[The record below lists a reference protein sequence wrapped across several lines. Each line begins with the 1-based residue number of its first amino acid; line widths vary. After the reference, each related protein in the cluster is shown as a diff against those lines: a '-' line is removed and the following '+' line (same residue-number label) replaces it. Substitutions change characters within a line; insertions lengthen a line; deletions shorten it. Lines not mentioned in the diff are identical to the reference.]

1 MPGSGVAPGEGVL
14 QILVRRAKGCHNRQ
28 AERDSIGE
36 MEGPVGRWLMWLAAA
51 MLMADLPAEA
61 APVRSGG
68 KVDLVPHK
76 ATYDLRLGRVRS
88 GGDVVGAKGSMV
100 METAK
105 SCAGWTLKHRF
116 RLTLINNEGNR
127 IETNSDFSSFESIDG
142 LTYRFTSRTTRNG
155 AVTDDVQGNA
165 RLASL
170 GAPGH
175 ADFTRPK
182 GTLFDLP
189 KGTIFPTEHVAQLI
203 AGARRGQRRVFKII
217 FDGQSKDG
225 ALEVNA
231 FIGGYLAQ
239 APAKWAKN
247 TLTNRPSWFLRLAFF
262 PVGSSKAA
270 PQHEAGL
277 RIFDNG
283 VADEF
288 EWDWGTFTV
297 EGTLKSLEA
306 LPRPKC

>member
-1 MPGSGVAPGEGVL
+1 
-14 QILVRRAKGCHNRQ
+14 
-28 AERDSIGE
+28 
-36 MEGPVGRWLMWLAAA
+36 MEVPVGRWLIWLAAA
-51 MLMADLPAEA
+51 VLLAGFPAQA
-61 APVRSGG
+61 APVRSGA
-68 KVDLVPHK
+68 KVDLLPHK
-76 ATYDLRLGRVRS
+76 ATYDLRLGRLRS
-88 GGDVVGAKGSMV
+88 GGDVAGAKGSMV

-116 RLTLINNEGNR
+116 RLTLVNNDGNR
-127 IETNSDFSSFESIDG
+127 IETNSNFSSFESLDG
-142 LTYRFTSRTTRNG
+142 LTYRFTSRTTRDG
-155 AVTDDVQGNA
+155 AVTEDLQGNA
-165 RLASL
+165 KLFGVG
-170 GAPGH
+170 GAGH

-189 KGTIFPTEHVAQLI
+189 KGTIFPTEHVVQLI
-203 AGARRGQRRVFKII
+203 AGARRGQRRVFRVV

-231 FIGGYLAQ
+231 FIGGHLAE
-239 APAKWAKN
+239 APAKWAKD

-262 PVGSSKAA
+262 PVASSKAV

-277 RIFDNG
+277 RVFDNG

-288 EWDWGTFTV
+288 EWDWGAFTV
-297 EGTLKSLEA
+297 EGALTSLEA

>member
-1 MPGSGVAPGEGVL
+1 M
-14 QILVRRAKGCHNRQ
+14 C
-28 AERDSIGE
+28 
-36 MEGPVGRWLMWLAAA
+36 LAAT
-51 MLMADLPAEA
+51 MLMAVFPAKA
-61 APVRSGG
+61 APALGAG

-88 GGDVVGAKGSMV
+88 SADVAGAKGSMA
-100 METAK
+100 METVR
-105 SCAGWTLKHRF
+105 SCAGWTQKHKF
-116 RLTLINNEGNR
+116 RLTLVNNEGTR
-127 IETNSDFSSFESIDG
+127 IATDSNFSSFESLDG

-155 AVTDDVQGNA
+155 RVTEDIQGSA
-165 RLASL
+165 KLSAS
-170 GAPGH
+170 GGPGH

-182 GTLFDLP
+182 GVKHDLP
-189 KGTIFPTEHVAQLI
+189 KGTVFPTEHVAQLI
-203 AGARRGQRRVFKII
+203 AGALGGQRFVLKTV

-231 FIGGYLAQ
+231 FIGGHLVK

-262 PVGSSKAA
+262 PIASGKPE

-288 EWDWGTFTV
+288 EWDWGGFTV
-297 EGTLKSLEA
+297 EGSLKSVEP

>member
-1 MPGSGVAPGEGVL
+1 M
-14 QILVRRAKGCHNRQ
+14 
-28 AERDSIGE
+28 
-36 MEGPVGRWLMWLAAA
+36 GRWLMWLAAA
-51 MLMADLPAEA
+51 VLMAGFPAEA
-61 APVRSGG
+61 APVRNGG

-76 ATYDLRLGRVRS
+76 ATYDLRLGQLRS
-88 GGDVVGAKGSMV
+88 GGDIVGAKGSMV

-127 IETNSDFSSFESIDG
+127 IETISNFSSFESLDG

-155 AVTDDVQGNA
+155 AVTEDIQGNA
-165 RLASL
+165 GVAKMG
-170 GAPGH
+170 GAGH

-182 GTLFDLP
+182 GTRFDLP
-189 KGTIFPTEHVAQLI
+189 KGTIFPTEHVVQLI
-203 AGARRGQRRVFKII
+203 TGARRGQRRVFKVI
-217 FDGQSKDG
+217 FDGQGKDG

-231 FIGGYLAQ
+231 FISGYLAQ

-262 PVGSSKAA
+262 PVASSKAA

-277 RIFDNG
+277 RMFDNG

-288 EWDWGTFTV
+288 EWDWGGFTV
-297 EGTLKSLEA
+297 EGTLTSLEA

>member
-1 MPGSGVAPGEGVL
+1 
-14 QILVRRAKGCHNRQ
+14 
-28 AERDSIGE
+28 
-36 MEGPVGRWLMWLAAA
+36 
-51 MLMADLPAEA
+51 MLMAAFPAKA
-61 APVRSGG
+61 APVLGGG

-76 ATYDLRLGRVRS
+76 ATYDVRLGRVRS
-88 GGDVVGAKGSMV
+88 GGDVAGAKGSMA
-100 METAK
+100 METVR
-105 SCAGWTLKHRF
+105 SCAGWTQKHRF
-116 RLTLINNEGNR
+116 RLTLVNNQGDR
-127 IETNSDFSSFESIDG
+127 IVTNSNFSSFESLDG

-155 AVTDDVQGNA
+155 RVTEDIQGNA
-165 RLASL
+165 KLSSRGGS
-170 GAPGH
+170 GH
-175 ADFTRPK
+175 ADLTRPK
-182 GTLFDLP
+182 GVMHDLP
-189 KGTIFPTEHVAQLI
+189 KGTVFPTEHVVQLI
-203 AGARRGQRRVFKII
+203 AGARQGQRRVFKTV

-231 FIGGYLAQ
+231 FIGGYLAK

-262 PVGSSKAA
+262 PIASSKPE

-277 RIFDNG
+277 RVFDNG

-297 EGTLKSLEA
+297 EGSLKSIEA